1 MTVDICNTTIK
12 PIATSIL
19 ALVFMMQF
27 LKIAS
32 KTEKTGSMPMLQEIL
47 VFAVLFVIF
56 NYCINHAHD
65 ICGGIY
71 TICLN
76 IGKGISQMGA
86 LPFND
91 IKKFIDIG
99 NADYIT
105 LAACDLGVC
114 LNMLIVMVLGSL
126 GGLLLFI
133 VAQIMTYMRA
143 IQLYLFAMFSPIPMS
158 LLGFEE
164 TKSWG
169 IGFFKSFASVAL
181 AGAILLAILFMFPIV
196 LTVVGIGDPSQ
207 NIITGIDSLK
217 DMATFFAATTNVGG
231 IITAVKILALI
242 IMFIIAIAKS
252 GGWARDVLGS

>member
-1 MTVDICNTTIK
+1 MTVNICNASVK

-71 TICLN
+71 TIALN

-86 LPFND
+86 LPFD
-91 IKKFIDIG
+91 QIGDFIDPG
-99 NADYIT
+99 TDDYVA
-105 LAACDLGVC
+105 LAVCDLGVC
-114 LNMLIVMVLGSL
+114 INMLIVMAIGSL

-169 IGFFKSFASVAL
+169 IGFFKSFGAVAL

-207 NIITGIDSLK
+207 NIMQGTDPLTS
-217 DMATFFAATTNVGG
+217 MANFFSVSTNIGG
-231 IITAVKILALI
+231 IITAVKILALV

-252 GGWARDVLGS
+252 GS